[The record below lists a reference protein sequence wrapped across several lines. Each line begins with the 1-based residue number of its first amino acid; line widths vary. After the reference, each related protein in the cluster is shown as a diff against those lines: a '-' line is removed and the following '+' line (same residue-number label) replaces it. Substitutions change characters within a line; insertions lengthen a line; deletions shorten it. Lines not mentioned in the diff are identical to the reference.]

1 MLSSKQDICAIY
13 LEVQRISQKR
23 SLERML
29 KLEGRKDRRVPN
41 SGHDATMATMT
52 SQKVVSC
59 SGLLKTTSTDSQA
72 SMRERHRGP
81 ISP

>member
-1 MLSSKQDICAIY
+1 MLSPKQDICAIY

-29 KLEGRKDRRVPN
+29 KLEDKKEGRVRN

-52 SQKVVSC
+52 SQKLWYPAVDC
-59 SGLLKTTSTDSQA
+59 TRLGLLTVK
-72 SMRERHRGP
+72 H
-81 ISP
+81 